1 MPSAALLRKNMLSV
15 LQHQILPD
23 LQRKSA
29 HCVMMA
35 HLPLNIPGGINV
47 RKMPH
52 APLLE
57 TDAEKIYPEGKKWK
71 AVGMHSVRFPALYCV
86 IEGEADLAM
95 GVTTSMLSRSSTKS
109 AFKDQCGGYIFS
121 LPAPAYFLVPPDV
134 PQRTRPPWNREEPHV
149 GKLCLFVVRVLPVGA
164 LCTMT
169 TMQDAVYQVQYSLL
183 VKDDQIAA
191 VTGILVDELNAASPD
206 AQITQAQLLTLM
218 LRLKRGL
225 SKEIPLM
232 TDGLYSRFP
241 DSDPVDLL
249 HHPIIE
255 RAHEYIQLHLH
266 ESLTPSA
273 IAAQVQVTPDHL
285 NRIFKAHIGISTMS
299 YVTRLR
305 METAQLLLNTSD
317 LSVQEISCLVGYRQ
331 LPHFS
336 RTFHR
341 HTGKTPLRF
350 RQQREPVT
358 EDVA

>member
-1 MPSAALLRKNMLSV
+1 MPSAALLRKTMLSV

-23 LQRKSA
+23 LQKKSA

-35 HLPLNIPGGINV
+35 RLPLNTPAGITV
-47 RKMPH
+47 REMPH

-57 TDAEKIYPEGKKWK
+57 TDAEKTYPQGKKWK
-71 AVGMHSVRFPALYCV
+71 AVGMHSVRIPALYCV

-95 GVTTSMLSRSSTKS
+95 GITPAMLGHSGDKRPQEN
-109 AFKDQCGGYIFS
+109 QCGGYIFS
-121 LPAPAYFLVPPDV
+121 LPAPAYFLVPPGV
-134 PQRTRPPWNREEPHV
+134 PQRTSPPWNREKPHV

-191 VTGILVDELNAASPD
+191 VTEILVDELNTASPD
-206 AQITQAQLLTLM
+206 AQIIQAQLLTLM

-225 SKEIPLM
+225 NREIPLM

-241 DSDPVDLL
+241 DTDPADLL
-249 HHPIIE
+249 HHPLIE

-266 ESLTPSA
+266 ELLSPSA
-273 IAAQVQVTPDHL
+273 IAAHVQVTPDHL

-317 LSVQEISCLVGYRQ
+317 LSVQEISCVVGYRQ

-336 RTFHR
+336 RTFHS

-350 RQQREPVT
+350 RQQREPMV
-358 EDVA
+358 EDEA